1 MSHRALFTVFALTLA
16 DFVLWH
22 WSLGANRDVLALV
35 SGLTLPPLFA
45 ALLWLLAVNI
55 ARLLALGARRPA
67 ARLRTQT
74 VRAIRRQ
81 PTAHPRAGAAESAP
95 KTARR
100 QTVAGADESPRK
112 IAA

>member
-1 MSHRALFTVFALTLA
+1 MSHRALLTVFALTVA

-45 ALLWLLAVNI
+45 ALIWMLALNL
-55 ARLLALGARRPA
+55 ARLLARGARRPA
-67 ARLRTQT
+67 AALRTQT
-74 VRAIRRQ
+74 VRAIRR
-81 PTAHPRAGAAESAP
+81 PGHARPRTQGAAASGTSRRGKKSA
-95 KTARR
+95 ARE
-100 QTVAGADESPRK
+100 QSRK